1 MPTPKKI
8 FFVAGEN
15 SGDMHGA
22 NLIRHLK
29 RMRPDWELAGIG
41 GPQMEK
47 AGMSL
52 LRNMVN
58 DLAIVGF
65 VEVLVKAPAIY
76 KVYKLV
82 KAHLE
87 QNRPDAV
94 VLIDYPGFN
103 MMLVAPLCK
112 KLGIKVIYYIVPQ
125 FWAWHRG
132 RIEKFK
138 KYCDKMFPIFPFEA
152 RMLNEEGISSEYLG
166 HPLLDVIKLT
176 MTREEVFQK
185 FNLDPEKRLIGIMPG
200 SRRREVRALL
210 PIMLDAARR
219 LLDAGEKVQFIL
231 PRSQTIPMDAIDT
244 CLAAWQ
250 VPVTVV
256 DQYRFNVRAALDF
269 AWVKSGTST
278 LEGALLGVPFVILY
292 KVKYITGW
300 IARLIINTPFI
311 GLPNIVAGDM
321 IVPELL
327 QEKCTGMHLAETTQR
342 YLGDEQMYENMKYQL
357 QKVRKIFGPAGSSER
372 VAKAIAEYMDAE
384 GA

>member
-22 NLIRHLK
+22 NLIRHLH
-29 RMRPDWELAGIG
+29 RQRPDWELVGIG

-47 AGMSL
+47 AGMTL

-65 VEVLVKAPAIY
+65 VEVLLKAPAIY
-76 KVYKLV
+76 KVYKMV
-82 KAHLE
+82 KAYLE
-87 QNRPDAV
+87 KNKPDAV

-103 MMLVAPLCK
+103 MKLVAPLCK

-125 FWAWHRG
+125 FWAWHRS

-138 KYCDKMFPIFPFEA
+138 LFCDKMFPIFPFEA
-152 RMLNEEGISSEYLG
+152 KMLNEEGINAEYLG

-176 MTREEVFQK
+176 MTKEEIIAK
-185 FNLDPEKRLIGIMPG
+185 FNLDPTKKLIGIMPG
-200 SRRREVRALL
+200 SRRREVRVLL
-210 PIMLDAARR
+210 PIMLDAAQR
-219 LLDAGEKVQFIL
+219 LLDAGENVQFVL
-231 PRSQTIPMDAIDT
+231 PRSQTIPLDAIDT
-244 CLAAWQ
+244 CLAESD

-256 DQYRFNVRAALDF
+256 DQYRMNVRAALDF

-278 LEGALLGVPFVILY
+278 LEGAMLGVPFVIMY
-292 KVKYITGW
+292 KVNYLTGL
-300 IARLIINTPFI
+300 IARFIINTPFI

-327 QEKCTGMHLAETTQR
+327 QEKCTGMHLAETTLR
-342 YLGDEQMYENMKYQL
+342 FFHDERLYENMKYQL

-372 VAKAIAEYMDAE
+372 VANAIIEYMDHD
-384 GA
+384 